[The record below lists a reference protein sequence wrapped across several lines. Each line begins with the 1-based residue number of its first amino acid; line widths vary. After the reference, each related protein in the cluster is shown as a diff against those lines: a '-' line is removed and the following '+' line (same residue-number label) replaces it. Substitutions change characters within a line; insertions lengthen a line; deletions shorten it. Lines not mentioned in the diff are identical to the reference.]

1 MNKLKI
7 SSTCKRKDFEM
18 LLLNLSKKTLEN
30 FTYFGKITK
39 NNITKIITL
48 ELKDTKKIRFFIYLE
63 NQLIGY
69 GFLSQF
75 SKKTKTHVCTYGIV
89 IGDNWQGNG
98 HGYQICKH
106 MISIAWKKGFKKIW
120 LTTYFDNKSAFE
132 IYQKLG
138 FIVEGIFI
146 NEEKLHGKSRHVIS
160 MGLFKDKRN
169 MKKIRQKVISSIN

>member
-1 MNKLKI
+1 MNKIKI
-7 SSTCKRKDFEM
+7 SPTCKRKDFET

-39 NNITKIITL
+39 NNITEIITL

-98 HGYQICKH
+98 YGYQICKH
-106 MISIAWKKGFKKIW
+106 MISTAWKQGFKKIW
-120 LTTYFDNKSAFE
+120 LTTYFNNKSAFE

-146 NEEKLHGKSRHVIS
+146 NEEKLNGKYRHVIS
-160 MGLFKDKRN
+160 MGLFKN
-169 MKKIRQKVISSIN
+169 KKNISKTHQKIINSIN